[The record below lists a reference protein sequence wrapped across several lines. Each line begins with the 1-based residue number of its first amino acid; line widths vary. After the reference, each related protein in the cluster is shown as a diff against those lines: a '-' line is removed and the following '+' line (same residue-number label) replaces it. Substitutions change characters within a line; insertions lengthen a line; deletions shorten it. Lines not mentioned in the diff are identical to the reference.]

1 MATTARV
8 EGQALEP
15 KAKVIGTV
23 LKTTLAGAIVDI
35 GHDLPGVVHI
45 SQLRREPVNKVEDI
59 LREGQRVDAWVRRV
73 RSDRVELTMIEPLLL
88 DWPEIKPDMVVKG
101 RVTRIEPYGAFVDF
115 GAERPGLVHVS
126 ELSHGYVKSAAQAVR
141 EGQEVQ
147 AKVLDVDRKKR
158 QIRLSLKA
166 LQPEPE
172 PEKPARAEQRARA
185 DHSPREKREEL
196 PSAPVTQQQT
206 EPELTDMQV
215 AWQEALGKSKTAAK
229 PRRQKAPKARSKEQE
244 EIVNRTLEHR
254 LPTGN

>member
-1 MATTARV
+1 MATAERTEA
-8 EGQALEP
+8 QTLEP

-23 LKTTLAGAIVDI
+23 LKTTLAGAILDI
-35 GHDLPGVVHI
+35 GHELPGVVHI

-59 LREGQRVDAWVRRV
+59 LHEGQRVDAWVRRV

-88 DWPEIKPDMVVKG
+88 DWRDIQPDMVVKG
-101 RVTRIEPYGAFVDF
+101 RVTRIEAYGAFVDF

-141 EGQEVQ
+141 EGQEVE
-147 AKVLDVDRKKR
+147 AKVLEVDRKKR

-172 PEKPARAEQRARA
+172 PEKPERDERRQRR
-185 DHSPREKREEL
+185 DCSPREEREE
-196 PSAPVTQQQT
+196 PPAPPAPQPQP

-215 AWQEALGKSKTAAK
+215 AWQEALGKSKSGAK
-229 PRRQKAPKARSKEQE
+229 PRRQKPRKTRSKEQE
-244 EIVNRTLEHR
+244 EILNRTLEHR